1 MRMETNY
8 SKHIFIAFFVTIL
21 FLSFLIVK
29 PLVPI
34 LLWSAVLSFIFY
46 PVHAWINKRLNRP
59 SLSAFTTILLMIL
72 FVTVPF
78 VFVLQSVSNE
88 VFGLYGFAR
97 EHLQDGNLD
106 LDSLDAQCVDN
117 PALKCRAFELY
128 GRTARSLNLDDEQ
141 ALNNFLRPVL
151 NFAGSVALGIP
162 SIVFRI
168 AIAFFITFFL
178 LRDGKA
184 FIRKTFYYLPL
195 KKSDSDEIIQQL
207 HKATYS
213 IVFASL
219 LVALIQGMLGSLG
232 FWVAGFDSPIIL
244 GLIMAFFALIPMV
257 GTAIVWG
264 PASLYLVGKGLFS
277 GMTSEVWWGVG
288 LFLYGMFVI
297 STLDNFLRPKIAGDV
312 SKIHPLVVVVGVIG
326 GTSLWGFIGI
336 FVGPVILA
344 LLITFIKL
352 SKEKFQPKL
361 RRVKVRN

>member
-1 MRMETNY
+1 MSMETNY
-8 SKHIFIAFFVTIL
+8 SRHIFIVFFIVTL
-21 FLSFLIVK
+21 LLSFLIVQ
-29 PLVPI
+29 PMIPI

-46 PVHAWINKRLNRP
+46 PVHRWINTKINMP
-59 SLSAFTTILLMIL
+59 SLSAFITILLMIL
-72 FVTVPF
+72 FVTIPF

-97 EHLQDGNLD
+97 EHLQNGNLD
-106 LDSLDAQCVDN
+106 LDSLDAQCIDN
-117 PALKCRAFELY
+117 PDLKCRAYDWY
-128 GRTARSLNLDDEQ
+128 GRAARSLNLDNEQ
-141 ALNNFLRPVL
+141 ALNDLLKPVL
-151 NFAGSVALGIP
+151 NFAGGVALGIP
-162 SIVFRI
+162 STVFRI

-178 LRDGKA
+178 LRDGKS

-195 KKSDSDEIIQQL
+195 KKSDSEVIIQQL

-232 FWVAGFDSPIIL
+232 FWFAGFDSPIIL
-244 GLIMAFFALIPMV
+244 GLVMAFFALIPMV

-264 PASLYLVGKGLFS
+264 PASLYLIGKGIFN
-277 GMTSEVWWGVG
+277 GMTSEIWWGVG
-288 LFLYGMFVI
+288 LLVYGLFVI

-312 SKIHPLVVVVGVIG
+312 SKIHPLVVVIGVIG

-336 FVGPVILA
+336 FVGPVALA

-352 SKEKFQPKL
+352 SKEKFQPKI
-361 RRVKVRN
+361 RTRMKG